1 MGSGWV
7 TVLTQ
12 TLMQLKDPLTT
23 MDWWKSGDWM
33 VMVQAHNDASE
44 KKDVNPPTISTA
56 VKHDCHHPLIHFV
69 KNVNVALRPPPT
81 CKADI

>member
-1 MGSGWV
+1 
-7 TVLTQ
+7 
-12 TLMQLKDPLTT
+12 
-23 MDWWKSGDWM
+23 M

-44 KKDVNPPTISTA
+44 KKDVSPQTISTA

-69 KNVNVALRPPPT
+69 KNVNVALRPPLT